1 MQGVNIQSQ
10 SQSSINQ
17 SGDWSARKR
26 RP

>member
-17 SGDWSARKR
+17 SDDSSARKR